1 MRLHLGCGERRL
13 AGYHNVDFA
22 ADNHTVLNPAAD
34 EFADITALQ
43 YPANSIEEIRLHHV
57 FEHFVRADAVALLL
71 VWQSWLQPG
80 GIVRIEVPD
89 FAASARAALGFM
101 TGRRRQAV
109 AIRHIFGS
117 QEAGWAD
124 HKTGYTA
131 ATLRD
136 LLSRCGFVPGTLRKA
151 AWRGTYNIDLTATRS
166 TAGIPRDRWE
176 AVAFDY
182 LSQFLVDTGESE
194 SRMFAVWQK
203 HVVAQF
209 HKSGYER

>member
-22 ADNHTVLNPAAD
+22 GDNHTVLNPAAD
-34 EFADITALQ
+34 EFADITALH
-43 YPANSIEEIRLHHV
+43 YPAASVEEIRLHHV
-57 FEHFVRADAVALLL
+57 FEHFSRADSVALLL

-80 GIVRIEVPD
+80 GTVRIEVPD
-89 FAASARAALGFM
+89 FAASARAALGLM

-136 LLSRCGFVPGTLRKA
+136 LLSRCGLVPE
-151 AWRGTYNIDLTATRS
+151 I
-166 TAGIPRDRWE
+166 
-176 AVAFDY
+176 
-182 LSQFLVDTGESE
+182 LSRVVFQGSE
-194 SRMFAVWQK
+194 SGGVLQYSVGEDSSFENKNDLVMSVESSPAFA
-203 HVVAQF
+203 
-209 HKSGYER
+209 G